1 MAGGQPARP
10 PRWAAGWLAVA
21 AGLAVAACAAGA
33 PNVVGPPGGGSASSA
48 SPAASAGA
56 HTTKAAGPE
65 APLTGLT
72 TASAAD
78 AQRRAVAVVLSGPD
92 PRGLTSADV
101 VYQEFAAPVRYIAV
115 FQSKEATGVGPL
127 TSTQP
132 TDGQALSVLRPLF
145 AYDGGTP
152 VFTKELDHTQVTDLG
167 MTKHRSLYATAG
179 PGVSTS
185 TKTVQQA
192 VRGDGAPPQIFYFR
206 GEGPQS
212 SVLAT
217 AHLSRPSAAKV
228 AIPGYGSES
237 WAYDSKTGLWALTAG
252 GPKVQVAN
260 VVVQMVPYK
269 QAVVSHRAGTTVP
282 SARVIGKGTV
292 EVLSGSAGG
301 SGTAAPG
308 TWSKPHPKQLTNY
321 IDGNGYPMAFQ
332 PGPTWVIFAPKGT
345 KFSTSGGQR

>member
-10 PRWAAGWLAVA
+10 PRWAAGGLAVA
-21 AGLAVAACAAGA
+21 AGLVVAACAAGA
-33 PNVVGPPGGGSASSA
+33 PNLGQPGGGSAPGA
-48 SPAASAGA
+48 GPTATAGA
-56 HTTKAAGPE
+56 RTIAAGPA
-65 APLTGLT
+65 APLTGLAA
-72 TASAAD
+72 ASAAD
-78 AQRRAVAVVLSGPD
+78 AQRRAVALAVSGSD
-92 PRGLTSADV
+92 PHGLTSADV

-145 AYDGGTP
+145 GYDGGTP
-152 VFTKELDHTQVTDLG
+152 VFTKELNHTQVTNLG
-167 MTKHRSLYATAG
+167 MTAHPSLYSTAG
-179 PGVSTS
+179 PGVSAS
-185 TKTVQQA
+185 TRTVQRA
-192 VRGDGAPPQIFYFR
+192 VRGTGAPPQIFYFR

-217 AHLSRPSAAKV
+217 THLSRPAAAKV
-228 AIPGYGSES
+228 TIPGYGTES
-237 WAYDSKTGLWALTAG
+237 WAYDSKTGLWALTGG
-252 GPKVQVAN
+252 GPKIQVAN

-282 SARVIGKGTV
+282 SARLIGKGTV

-308 TWSKPHPKQLTNY
+308 TWSKPHLNQLTNY
-321 IDGNGYPMAFQ
+321 IDDNGYPMAFQ

-345 KFSTSGGQR
+345 KASTSGGQ

>member
-10 PRWAAGWLAVA
+10 PRWAATGLAIA

-33 PNVVGPPGGGSASSA
+33 PNVGQPGGSA
-48 SPAASAGA
+48 P
-56 HTTKAAGPE
+56 AAGPTATAGARTTSAGPA
-65 APLTGLT
+65 APLTDLAV
-72 TASAAD
+72 ASAAD
-78 AQRRAVAVVLSGPD
+78 AQRRAVALVLSGSD

-101 VYQEFAAPVRYIAV
+101 IYQEFAAPVRYIAV

-132 TDGQALSVLRPLF
+132 TDGQALSVVRALF
-145 AYDGGTP
+145 GYNGGTH
-152 VFTKELDHTQVTDLG
+152 VFTKELNHSQLTNLG
-167 MTKHRSLYATAG
+167 RTTHPSLYSTAG

-185 TKTVQQA
+185 TKALQRA

-228 AIPGYGSES
+228 TIPGYGTES
-237 WAYDSKTGLWALTAG
+237 WAYDLKTGRWALTAG

-260 VVVQMVPYK
+260 VVVQLVPYK

-282 SARVIGKGTV
+282 TARLIGNGTV
-292 EVLSGSAGG
+292 QVLSGSAGG

-308 TWSKPHPKQLTNY
+308 TWSKPHLNQLTNY
-321 IDGNGYPMAFQ
+321 TDGNGYPMAFQ

-345 KFSTSGGQR
+345 KVSTSGGQ

>member
-10 PRWAAGWLAVA
+10 PRWAATGLAIA

-33 PNVVGPPGGGSASSA
+33 PNVGQPGGSA
-48 SPAASAGA
+48 P
-56 HTTKAAGPE
+56 AAGPTATAGARTTSAGPA
-65 APLTGLT
+65 APLTDLAV
-72 TASAAD
+72 ASAAD
-78 AQRRAVAVVLSGPD
+78 AQRRAVALVLSGSD

-101 VYQEFAAPVRYIAV
+101 IYQEFAAPVRYIAV

-132 TDGQALSVLRPLF
+132 TDGQALSVVRALF
-145 AYDGGTP
+145 GYNGGTP
-152 VFTKELDHTQVTDLG
+152 VFTKELNHSQVTNLG
-167 MTKHRSLYATAG
+167 MTTHRSLYSTAG
-179 PGVSTS
+179 PGVSAS
-185 TKTVQQA
+185 TKALQRA

-228 AIPGYGSES
+228 AIPGYGTES
-237 WAYDSKTGLWALTAG
+237 WAYDAKTGLWALAAG
-252 GPKVQVAN
+252 GPRIQVAN
-260 VVVQMVPYK
+260 VVVQLVPYK

-282 SARVIGKGTV
+282 TARLIGKGTV
-292 EVLSGSAGG
+292 QVLSGSAGG

-308 TWSKPHPKQLTNY
+308 TWSKPHLNQLTNY
-321 IDGNGYPMAFQ
+321 TDGNGYPMAFQ

-345 KFSTSGGQR
+345 KISTSGGQ

>member
-1 MAGGQPARP
+1 
-10 PRWAAGWLAVA
+10 
-21 AGLAVAACAAGA
+21 VAACAASA
-33 PNVVGPPGGGSASSA
+33 PNLVGTGAAPAASSA
-48 SPAASAGA
+48 ASRAVGATGQARPA
-56 HTTKAAGPE
+56 
-65 APLTGLT
+65 APLTDLAS
-72 TASAAD
+72 ASAAD
-78 AQRRAVAVVLSGPD
+78 AQRRAVALVLSGTD

-145 AYDGGTP
+145 GYDGSTP
-152 VFTKELDHTQVTDLG
+152 VFTKELHHTDVTDLG
-167 MTKHRSLYATAG
+167 FATHPALYAKAGGGVTA
-179 PGVSTS
+179 STRA
-185 TKTVQQA
+185 VQRA
-192 VRGDGAPPQIFYFR
+192 VHGSGAPPQIFYYR
-206 GEGPQS
+206 GEGAQT

-217 AHLSRPSAAKV
+217 AHLSRPTAAKV
-228 AIPGYGSES
+228 TIPGYGTES
-237 WAYDSKTGLWALTAG
+237 WAYASRTGLWALTTG

-269 QAVVSHRAGTTVP
+269 QTVVSHKAGTTVP
-282 SARVIGKGTV
+282 SARLIGTGTV
-292 EVLSGSAGG
+292 QVLSGSAGG

-308 TWSKPHPKQLTNY
+308 TWSKPHLNQLTDY

-345 KFSTSGGQR
+345 RLSTSGGQ